1 MEDELGIQFEILPSD
16 ALERY
21 HLEGK
26 LRVVG
31 EDVLLHYK
39 NRERTFTREQNKLVT
54 IELELGDIETLTL
67 TKKWWGWRGGT
78 LHLKANRII
87 LGATGVKVKD
97 PRKLEMMSAATLGS
111 VVMSIPKKSL
121 SHAKKFVAMLDYKM
135 SEDALEKS
143 RARLHDL
150 GVE

>member
-1 MEDELGIQFEILPSD
+1 MDELGIQFEIFPND

-31 EDVLLHYK
+31 QEVLLHYK

-54 IELELGDIETLTL
+54 IELELADIEMLAL
-67 TKKWWGWRGGT
+67 EKKWWGWRGGKLT
-78 LHLKANRII
+78 L
-87 LGATGVKVKD
+87 KVKD
-97 PRKLEMMSAATLGS
+97 PRKLEKMAAAKLGE
-111 VVMSIPKKSL
+111 VVMSIPKKSIA
-121 SHAKKFVAMLDYKM
+121 HAKKFLAMIDYKM
-135 SEDALEKS
+135 SEDALERS
-143 RARLHDL
+143 RERLQDL

>member
-1 MEDELGIQFEILPSD
+1 MDHELGIQFDIFPND

-31 EDVLLHYK
+31 QDVLLHYK

-54 IELELGDIETLTL
+54 IELELSDIETLSL
-67 TKKWWGWRGGT
+67 QKKWWGWRGAT
-78 LHLKANRII
+78 LTL
-87 LGATGVKVKD
+87 KVKD
-97 PRKLEMMSAATLGS
+97 PRKIEIMAAASLGE
-111 VVMSIPKKSL
+111 VVMSIPKKSIPD
-121 SHAKKFVAMLDYKM
+121 AKKVVAMIDYKM
-135 SEDALEKS
+135 SEDALERS
-143 RARLHDL
+143 RERLQDL

>member
-31 EDVLLHYK
+31 GEVLLHYK
-39 NRERTFTREQNKLVT
+39 NRERTFTREQNELVT
-54 IELELGDIETLTL
+54 IELKLEDVETLSL
-67 TKKWWGWRGGT
+67 EKKWWGLRGGT
-78 LHLKANRII
+78 LL
-87 LGATGVKVKD
+87 LKVKD
-97 PRKLEMMSAATLGS
+97 PRKLEKMQAVRLGE

-121 SHAKKFVAMLDYKM
+121 VDAQKFVNMLDYKL
-135 SEDALEKS
+135 SEDALERS
-143 RARLHDL
+143 RERLQDL